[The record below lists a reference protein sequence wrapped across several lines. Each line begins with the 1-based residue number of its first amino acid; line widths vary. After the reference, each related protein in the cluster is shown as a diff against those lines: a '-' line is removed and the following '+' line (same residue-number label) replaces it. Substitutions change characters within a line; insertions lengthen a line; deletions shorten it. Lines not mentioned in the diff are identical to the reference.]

1 MAGMKK
7 RTQAKPS
14 QKQSV
19 SLKQICELIPPYE
32 VSKIARETGV
42 EKQARTFTPWSHV
55 VAMVFS
61 QISHSVGLND
71 VCDALK
77 LHRSELASIRGATPP
92 ERNTLSHANKIRDSN
107 FAQKLFWAT
116 LAHTQQSHPGFVQ
129 GPKRKLAFRFKRK
142 IQLADST
149 VIPLIASC
157 MDWAKHRK
165 RKAAAKLH
173 LRLDLQSFLPKFAII
188 KTANEHDSTRAWE
201 LCAGLKN
208 GEIIIFDKAYG
219 EFAHLYLLHQ
229 RGVYFVTRAKDNLRA
244 TIVEQG
250 AIEVERGVL
259 RDDLVRLDVPKSAR
273 DYPEIIRVV
282 TLRLEIDGELRELT
296 FLTNNLKWSPI
307 SIGDLYRCRWEIE
320 VFFKEIKQSLQ
331 LVDFL
336 GNSANAVKW
345 QVWIA
350 LLVHLLLRWHAW
362 QSRWNHSFTRLFTFV
377 RAALWLRKDLLE
389 LLRRCGTADGD
400 FRFIGQAQQAWLPGL
415 ALG

>member
-7 RTQAKPS
+7 RTQAQPS

-19 SLKQICELIPPYE
+19 GLKQICELIPPYE

-42 EKQARTFTPWSHV
+42 DKQARTFTPWSHV

-77 LHRSELASIRGATPP
+77 LRESELASIRSAVPP
-92 ERNTLSHANKIRDSN
+92 ERNTLSHANKVRDSA
-107 FAQKLFWAT
+107 FAEKLFWST
-116 LAHTQQSHPGFVQ
+116 LAHTQQSYPGFAG
-129 GPKRKLAFRFKRK
+129 GPKRRFAHRFKRN

-149 VIPLIASC
+149 VIPLMASC
-157 MDWAKHRK
+157 MDWAKHRR
-165 RKAAAKLH
+165 RKAAAKVH
-173 LRLDLQSFLPKFAII
+173 LRLDLQSFLPTFAII
-188 KTANEHDSTRAWE
+188 RTANEHDITRAWE
-201 LCAGLKN
+201 LCAGVKD
-208 GEIIIFDKAYG
+208 GEIIIFDKAYA
-219 EFAHLYLLHQ
+219 EFAHLYHLRQ
-229 RGVYFVTRAKDNLRA
+229 RGVYFVTRAKDNLSA
-244 TIVEQG
+244 TTVQKG
-250 AIEVERGVL
+250 AVDRERGVL
-259 RDDLVRLDVPKSAR
+259 RDDLVTLNVKKSAR
-273 DYPEIIRVV
+273 DYPETIRVV
-282 TLRLEIDGELRELT
+282 TLMVEVDGKLREMT

-331 LVDFL
+331 LADFL
-336 GNSANAVKW
+336 GNSANAVQW

-377 RAALWLRKDLLE
+377 RAALWLRRDLLE

-415 ALG
+415 AMG